1 MRRIDILKKLNK
13 NDKFSV
19 IYLSRNNYY
28 YGIYKKEFSS
38 KDEKEW
44 TSNTFTF
51 KELYQII
58 K

>member
-1 MRRIDILKKLNK
+1 MKRIDILKKLNK
-13 NDKFSV
+13 NKELCV

-38 KDEKEW
+38 KDLSFMK
-44 TSNTFTF
+44 NVFNF
-51 KELYQII
+51 KELYQIL